1 MAWTKVRFIFSPT
14 YPSLMRVYL
23 VIITSDEKI
32 IVDDVRL
39 HLNPSL
45 QRVFTDMLT
54 GPQNNSC

>member
-1 MAWTKVRFIFSPT
+1 
-14 YPSLMRVYL
+14 MRVYL

-45 QRVFTDMLT
+45 QRVFTGMLT